1 MIGSTAR
8 KLYQRCLL
16 LYPESFR
23 REFEDEMLGMF
34 EDCRAAQGFWLLLAD
49 VVSSALKQQISH
61 GSTPLQRSAPL
72 YAEIAWSPKLARVF
86 AVIALGAG
94 LITAAVVDRGKPKA
108 PESWT
113 LLHAEHRLWFPRT
126 LPRPSCSEG
135 R

>member
-1 MIGSTAR
+1 MTGSTAR

-23 REFEDEMLGMF
+23 QEFGDEMLGMF
-34 EDCRAAQGFWLLLAD
+34 EECRVAQGSSRVLAD
-49 VVSSALKQQISH
+49 VLFSALKQQISYR
-61 GSTPLQRSAPL
+61 STPLPESAPL

-94 LITAAVVDRGKPKA
+94 LITAAVADRDKPKA

-113 LLHAEHRLWFPRT
+113 LVHAERRLWWPGA
-126 LPRPSCSEG
+126 LSRPACSE
-135 R
+135 RR